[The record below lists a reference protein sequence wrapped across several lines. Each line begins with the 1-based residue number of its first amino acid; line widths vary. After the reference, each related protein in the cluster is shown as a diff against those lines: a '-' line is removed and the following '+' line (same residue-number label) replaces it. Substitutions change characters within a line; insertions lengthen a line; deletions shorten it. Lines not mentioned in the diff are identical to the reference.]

1 MSTPVS
7 KLVLYKPVMRQ
18 EFASRYGM
26 VGRYLYVIA
35 NRVLRGAKRQV
46 GVETGALRKSLHI
59 KYEAIS
65 GMPAVKIGSSLS
77 YAHMHHDGTAPH
89 TIEPKNGGVLVFNK
103 GTRVIRTTVVRH
115 PGTKANRYLSD
126 QLRIH
131 IR

>member
-1 MSTPVS
+1 MAGSTV
-7 KLVLYKPVMRQ
+7 KLVLYKPVLKFEMTNQ
-18 EFASRYGM
+18 AGM
-26 VGRYLYVIA
+26 VGRHLYVIA

-46 GVETGALRKSLHI
+46 GIQTGALRKSLHI
-59 KYEAIS
+59 KYQIVGGVPS
-65 GMPAVKIGSSLS
+65 VKIGSDLS

-103 GTRVIRTTVVRH
+103 GSRVIRTTAVRH